1 VKIIV
6 IRQNGRYF
14 TKNYGW
20 ASSLTDKVMSF
31 QTEIEARALAK
42 ETFNWRN
49 FSEKEMEEK
58 LAQLE
63 FIEIESGS
71 VLGVLRG
78 AC

>member
-1 VKIIV
+1 
-6 IRQNGRYF
+6 
-14 TKNYGW
+14 
-20 ASSLTDKVMSF
+20 
-31 QTEIEARALAK
+31 
-42 ETFNWRN
+42 
-49 FSEKEMEEK
+49 MEEK